1 MLASSAHL
9 TPAVALLVIS
19 AGVLHATWNLIAK
32 VIEDRLLA
40 FALIGLAMGTGG
52 AVMLVLGGMPASTAL
67 WLCLTSAAVHTAY
80 QFALIASY
88 DLGAFNQVYPLAR
101 GTAPLIVALV
111 SYLLLGESLPA
122 VGLIGVVVLTVGLAG
137 LAFSSGWA
145 NPDELPAIVAALL
158 TGVAIAIY
166 TTIDGVAVRRAGTLL
181 GYTGLLF
188 LVQGPF
194 FPIAVLLRRPRS
206 VWRHLPTTTKG
217 LLAGAIGL
225 FGYTMVL
232 FAQTKAPLA
241 LVAALRESAVV
252 SGALLGWL
260 VLHER
265 FGARRV
271 AAAATVAAGIGLV
284 AIS

>member
-1 MLASSAHL
+1 MLAASAHL
-9 TPAVALLVIS
+9 TPVVALLVIS
-19 AGVLHATWNLIAK
+19 AGVLHAVWNLIAK

-40 FALIGLAMGTGG
+40 FALIGLAMGLGG
-52 AVMLVLGGMPASTAL
+52 AVMLAVGGFPTRAALG
-67 WLCLTSAAVHTAY
+67 LCLISASIHTAY
-80 QFALIASY
+80 QFGLIASY
-88 DLGAFNQVYPLAR
+88 NLGAFNQVYPLAR
-101 GTAPLIVALV
+101 GTAPLVVALV
-111 SYLLLGESLPA
+111 AYLLLGESLPA
-122 VGLIGVVVLTVGLAG
+122 VGLVGILVLTLGLVG
-137 LAFSSGWA
+137 LAFSSGTA
-145 NPDELPAIVAALL
+145 NPEELPAIVAAVL
-158 TGVAIAIY
+158 TGLAIALY
-166 TTIDGVAVRRAGTLL
+166 TSIDGVAVRRSGTVL

-188 LVQGPF
+188 LIQGPF
-194 FPIAVLLRRPRS
+194 FPIAVLLRRPLG
-206 VWRHLPTTTKG
+206 VWRHVETATKG

-241 LVAALRESAVV
+241 LVAALRESAVI
-252 SGALLGWL
+252 SGAILGWV

>member
-1 MLASSAHL
+1 MPANPAHL
-9 TPAVALLVIS
+9 SPAIALLVIG
-19 AGVLHATWNLIAK
+19 AGVLHAAWNLLAK
-32 VIEDRLLA
+32 LIEDRLVA
-40 FALIGLAMGTGG
+40 FALIGLAMGLGG
-52 AVMLVLGGMPASTAL
+52 AVMLAIGGMPASTAV
-67 WLCLTSAAVHTAY
+67 WLCLASAAVHTAY

-88 DLGAFNQVYPLAR
+88 NLGAFNQVYPLAR
-101 GTAPLIVALV
+101 GTAPLVIALV
-111 SYLLLGESLPA
+111 AYLLLGESLPA
-122 VGLIGVVVLTVGLAG
+122 VGLVGVVVLTLGLAG

-145 NPDELPAIVAALL
+145 DPDELPAITAALI
-158 TGVAIAIY
+158 TGLAIAVY
-166 TTIDGVAVRRAGTLL
+166 TTIDGIAVRRSGTVL

-188 LVQGPF
+188 LVQGPC
-194 FPIAVLLRRPRS
+194 FPIAVLLARPRAA
-206 VWRHLPTTTKG
+206 WRHPPTNAKG
-217 LLAGAIGL
+217 LAAGAIGL
-225 FGYTMVL
+225 LGYTMVL

-241 LVAALRESAVV
+241 LVAALRESAVI